1 VNAEPSGTVTSGVRR
16 GLRWKMYSQGYSQI
30 ARIAVAV
37 LLARALSPHDYGE
50 IGMAAVFVTLVL
62 IFSDLAFG
70 TALIQRPEI
79 TEKDRSTIFWLT
91 TAVGALLTAAGYVAA
106 PSIAGFYGEP
116 GVTDIFR
123 VLSLTFVITALGAT
137 HSALLTRAMDW
148 RGLEL
153 RQIGAVTAGAVTA
166 VVGVVAGWGLWAV
179 VTQQV
184 AIALASTLLLWAC
197 TGWRPRFC
205 FSLTSLRQMAGF
217 SVNVFGTR
225 LLFYADRNVDNL
237 LIGRF
242 IGASALGLYAVAY
255 NLMLVPLE
263 RIAGPLQQVFYP
275 AVARLQAQPER
286 MGRAWIRATRL
297 IGAITTPAMLGVMVT
312 APDLV
317 RVVLGSKWD
326 GAVPVVQVLAW
337 VGLHQSLARLNSSVL
352 QAANRTELMLRYAI
366 VTVIADVVAFGVGA
380 HWGIL
385 GIAVA
390 YAITTTLIAPL
401 YFRLA
406 ASSVGLT
413 AFGFLREMSGIM
425 QASVLTGLAALGTR
439 EALLAA
445 GAGPAARLV
454 LVAAVGAIVAPVFVA
469 LRARSVLDDALRVL
483 PERFVRSRPLRRL
496 VPASAA

>member
-1 VNAEPSGTVTSGVRR
+1 VIAEPTGTVTAGVRR
-16 GLRWKMYSQGYSQI
+16 GLRWKLVSQGYSQI
-30 ARIAVAV
+30 ARIAVAI
-37 LLARALSPHDYGE
+37 LLARALTPHAYGE

-79 TEKDRSTIFWLT
+79 TEDHRSTIFWLT
-91 TAVGALLTAAGYVAA
+91 TA
-106 PSIAGFYGEP
+106 GFYDEP
-116 GVTDIFR
+116 AVTNIFR

-137 HSALLTRAMDW
+137 HSALLTRAMDF

-166 VVGVVAGWGLWAV
+166 IVGVVLGWGLWAV
-179 VTQQV
+179 VAQQIAV
-184 AIALASTLLLWAC
+184 AIASTVLLWAC
-197 TGWRPRFC
+197 TGWYPRLRFSRPA
-205 FSLTSLRQMAGF
+205 LNEMAGF
-217 SVNVFGTR
+217 SANVFGTR

-242 IGASALGLYAVAY
+242 IGATALGLYAVAY

-275 AVARLQAQPER
+275 AVARLQSQPER

-297 IGAITTPAMLGVMVT
+297 IGSITTPAMLGVMVT

-317 RVVLGSKWD
+317 RVVLGTKWD

-337 VGLHQSLARLNSSVL
+337 VGLHQSFARLNSSVL
-352 QAANRTELMLRYAI
+352 QAADRTNLMLRYAI
-366 VTVIADVVAFGVGA
+366 ITVIADVVAFGVGA
-380 HWGIL
+380 HWGII

-401 YFRLA
+401 YFQLA

-413 AFGFLREMSGIM
+413 TFGFLREMSPVL
-425 QASVLTGLAALGTR
+425 QASALTGLTALATR
-439 EALLAA
+439 ELLLAA
-445 GAGPAARLV
+445 GAGPAARLAV
-454 LVAAVGAIVAPVFVA
+454 VAAIGTIAAPAFIA
-469 LRARSVLDDALRVL
+469 LRARPVLNDALRVL
-483 PERFVRSRPLRRL
+483 PDRIVRSRPLRML
-496 VPASAA
+496 VPA

>member
-1 VNAEPSGTVTSGVRR
+1 MIAEPTGTVTAGVRR
-16 GLRWKMYSQGYSQI
+16 GLRWKLASQGYSQI
-30 ARIAVAV
+30 ARIAVAI
-37 LLARALSPHDYGE
+37 LLARALTPHAYGE

-79 TEKDRSTIFWLT
+79 SEEHRSTIFWLT
-91 TAVGALLTAAGYVAA
+91 TAVGLLLTAAGYVAA
-106 PSIAGFYGEP
+106 PVIAGFYGEP
-116 GVTDIFR
+116 EVANIFR

-137 HSALLTRAMDW
+137 HSALLTRAMDF

-166 VVGVVAGWGLWAV
+166 VVGVILGWGLWAV
-179 VTQQV
+179 VAQQV
-184 AIALASTLLLWAC
+184 AVAVASTLLLWAC
-197 TGWRPRFC
+197 TGWCPRLR
-205 FSLTSLRQMAGF
+205 FSYSALKEMAGF
-217 SVNVFGTR
+217 SANVFGTR

-242 IGASALGLYAVAY
+242 IGATALGLYAVAY

-275 AVARLQAQPER
+275 AVARLQSQPAR

-317 RVVLGSKWD
+317 RVVLGTKWD

-337 VGLHQSLARLNSSVL
+337 VGLHQSFARLNSSVL

-366 VTVIADVVAFGVGA
+366 ITVVADVIAFGVGA
-380 HWGIL
+380 HWGII

-390 YAITTTLIAPL
+390 YALATTAIAPL
-401 YFRLA
+401 YFQLA

-413 AFGFLREMSGIM
+413 VVGFLREMAPVL
-425 QASVLTGLAALGTR
+425 QASALTGLAALGTR
-439 EALLAA
+439 EALLAG

-454 LVAAVGAIVAPVFVA
+454 VVAAVGTIVAPVFVA
-469 LRARSVLDDALRVL
+469 LRARPVLEDALRVL
-483 PERFVRSRPLRRL
+483 PDRIVRRSPLRLL
-496 VPASAA
+496 VAV

>member
-1 VNAEPSGTVTSGVRR
+1 VIAEPTGTVTAGVRR
-16 GLRWKMYSQGYSQI
+16 GLRWKLASQGYSQI
-30 ARIAVAV
+30 TRIAVAV
-37 LLARALSPHDYGE
+37 LLARALTPHAYGE

-79 TEKDRSTIFWLT
+79 TEDHRSTIFWLT
-91 TAVGALLTAAGYVAA
+91 TSFGLLLTGAGYLAA
-106 PSIAGFYGEP
+106 PAIASFYGEP
-116 GVTDIFR
+116 AVANIFR

-137 HSALLTRAMDW
+137 HSALLTRAMDF

-166 VVGVVAGWGLWAV
+166 VAGVAAGWGLWAV
-179 VTQQV
+179 VAQQIAV
-184 AIALASTLLLWAC
+184 AVASTVLLWAC
-197 TGWRPRFC
+197 TGWYPRLR
-205 FSLTSLRQMAGF
+205 FSRSALGEMAGF
-217 SVNVFGTR
+217 SANVFGTR

-242 IGASALGLYAVAY
+242 IGATALGLYAVAY

-275 AVARLQAQPER
+275 AVARLQSQPER
-286 MGRAWIRATRL
+286 MARAWIRATRL

-317 RVVLGSKWD
+317 RVVLGTKWD

-337 VGLHQSLARLNSSVL
+337 VGLHQSFARLNTSVL
-352 QAANRTELMLRYAI
+352 QAADRTNLMLRYAI

-401 YFRLA
+401 YFQLA

-413 AFGFLREMSGIM
+413 VLGFLREMSPVL
-425 QASVLTGLAALGTR
+425 QASALTGLVALGTR
-439 EALLAA
+439 QALLAA

-454 LVAAVGAIVAPVFVA
+454 VVAAVGTIAAPAFVA
-469 LRARSVLDDALRVL
+469 LRARPVLDDALRVL
-483 PERFVRSRPLRRL
+483 PDRIVRSRPLRLL
-496 VPASAA
+496 VPA

>member
-1 VNAEPSGTVTSGVRR
+1 VIAEPTGTVTAGVRR
-16 GLRWKMYSQGYSQI
+16 GLRWKMASQGYSQI
-30 ARIAVAV
+30 ARISVAV

-62 IFSDLAFG
+62 IFSDMAFG

-79 TEKDRSTIFWLT
+79 TEEHRSTIFWLT
-91 TAVGALLTAAGYVAA
+91 SGVGLLLTVAGYFAA
-106 PSIAGFYGEP
+106 PMIASFYGEP
-116 GVTDIFR
+116 AVANIFR
-123 VLSLTFVITALGAT
+123 VLSLTFLITALGAT
-137 HSALLTRAMDW
+137 HSALLTRAMDF

-166 VVGVVAGWGLWAV
+166 VVGVVLGWGLWAV
-179 VTQQV
+179 VAQQIS
-184 AIALASTLLLWAC
+184 IALASTVLLWAC
-197 TGWRPRFC
+197 TGWFPRLR
-205 FSLTSLRQMAGF
+205 FSRSALKQMAGF
-217 SVNVFGTR
+217 SANVFGTR

-242 IGASALGLYAVAY
+242 IGATALGLYAVAY

-275 AVARLQAQPER
+275 AIARLQSQPAR

-317 RVVLGSKWD
+317 RVVLGTKWD

-337 VGLHQSLARLNSSVL
+337 VGLHQSFARLNSSVL

-366 VTVIADVVAFGVGA
+366 ITVIADVVAFGVGA

-385 GIAVA
+385 GVAVA
-390 YAITTTLIAPL
+390 YAIATTLIAPL

-413 AFGFLREMSGIM
+413 ALGFLREMSPVL
-425 QASVLTGLAALGTR
+425 QASALTGIVALGTR

-445 GAGPAARLV
+445 GAGPAARLIV
-454 LVAAVGAIVAPVFVA
+454 VAAVGATVAPAFVG
-469 LRARSVLDDALRVL
+469 LRARPVLDDALRVL
-483 PERFVRSRPLRRL
+483 PDRIVRITPLRL
-496 VPASAA
+496 FVPA

>member
-1 VNAEPSGTVTSGVRR
+1 VITEPSGTVTSGVRR
-16 GLRWKMYSQGYSQI
+16 GLRWKLYSQGYSQI

-37 LLARALSPHDYGE
+37 LLARALAPHDYGL

-79 TEKDRSTIFWLT
+79 SEEDKSTIFWLT
-91 TAVGALLTAAGYVAA
+91 NAFGALLTTGAYVAA
-106 PSIAGFYGEP
+106 PTIAGFYGEP
-116 GVTDIFR
+116 RVTNIFR
-123 VLSLTFVITALGAT
+123 VISVIFVITALGAT
-137 HSALLTRAMDW
+137 HEALLTRAMDF

-153 RQIGAVTAGAVTA
+153 RQIGAVTAGALTA
-166 VVGVVAGWGLWAV
+166 VVGVAAGWGLWAV
-179 VTQQV
+179 VAQQV
-184 AIALASTLLLWAC
+184 AIALASTVLMWTC

-205 FSLTSLRQMAGF
+205 FSLASLRQMAGF
-217 SVNVFGTR
+217 SANVFGTR

-242 IGASALGLYAVAY
+242 LGASALGLYAVAY

-286 MGRAWIRATRL
+286 MARAWIRATRL

-326 GAVPVVQVLAW
+326 GAVPVVLVLAW

-366 VTVIADVVAFGVGA
+366 VTVVVDVIAFGLGA

-401 YFRLA
+401 YFQLA

-413 AFGFLREMSGIM
+413 TFGFLREMSGIL
-425 QASVLTGLAALGTR
+425 QASALTGLVALGTR

-445 GAGPAARLV
+445 GAGPAARLA

-483 PERFVRSRPLRRL
+483 PDRFARSRPLRRL
-496 VPASAA
+496 VPASA

>member
-1 VNAEPSGTVTSGVRR
+1 MRTEPTGSVTSGVRR

-30 ARIAVAV
+30 VRIAVAI
-37 LLARALSPHDYGE
+37 LLARALTPQDYGE

-62 IFSDLAFG
+62 IFSDMAFG
-70 TALIQRPEI
+70 AALIQRPEI
-79 TEKDRSTIFWLT
+79 SEEDKSTIFWLT
-91 TAVGALLTAAGYVAA
+91 TTVGALLTVGGYFAA
-106 PSIAGFYGEP
+106 PAIARFYGEP
-116 GVTDIFR
+116 GVTTIFR
-123 VLSLTFVITALGAT
+123 VLSVTFVIMALGAT
-137 HSALLTRAMDW
+137 HEALLTRAMDF

-153 RQIGAVTAGAVTA
+153 RQIGAVTAGAITA
-166 VVGVVAGWGLWAV
+166 VVGVVLGWGLWAV
-179 VTQQV
+179 VAQQI
-184 AIALASTLLLWAC
+184 AIAVASTLLMWSC
-197 TGWRPRFC
+197 TGWWPRFC
-205 FSLTSLRQMAGF
+205 VSRSSLRKMAGF
-217 SVNVFGTR
+217 SGNVFGTR

-242 IGASALGLYAVAY
+242 LGAGALGLYAVAY

-286 MGRAWIRATRL
+286 MARAWIRATRL

-317 RVVLGSKWD
+317 SVVLGNKWA

-352 QAANRTELMLRYAI
+352 QAVNRTELMLRYAI
-366 VTVIADVVAFGVGA
+366 VTVIVDVIAFVLGA

-401 YFRLA
+401 YFHLT
-406 ASSVGLT
+406 ASTVGLT
-413 AFGFLREMSGIM
+413 AFGFLRELSGIM
-425 QASVLTGLAALGTR
+425 QASVLTGLVALGTR
-439 EALLAA
+439 EALLAV

-454 LVAAVGAIVAPVFVA
+454 LVAAVGTIVTPVFVA
-469 LRARSVLDDALRVL
+469 LCARPVLDDALRVL
-483 PERFVRSRPLRRL
+483 PERFARSRPLRRL
-496 VPASAA
+496 VPASA

>member
-1 VNAEPSGTVTSGVRR
+1 VKTEPSGTVTAGVRR
-16 GLRWKMYSQGYSQI
+16 GLRWKLYSQGYSQI
-30 ARIAVAV
+30 ARIAVAI
-37 LLARALSPHDYGE
+37 LLARALAPHDYGL

-79 TEKDRSTIFWLT
+79 SEEDKSTIFWLT
-91 TAVGALLTAAGYVAA
+91 NAFGALLTAGAYLAA
-106 PSIAGFYGEP
+106 PTLAGFYGEP
-116 GVTDIFR
+116 RVANIFR
-123 VLSLTFVITALGAT
+123 VISVIFVITALGAT
-137 HSALLTRAMDW
+137 HEALLTRAMDF

-153 RQIGAVTAGAVTA
+153 RQIGAVTAGAITA
-166 VVGVVAGWGLWAV
+166 VLGVAAGWGLWAV

-184 AIALASTLLLWAC
+184 AIAVASTVLMWTC

-205 FSLTSLRQMAGF
+205 FSLSSLREMAGF
-217 SVNVFGTR
+217 SANVFGTR

-242 IGASALGLYAVAY
+242 LGASALGLYAVAY

-275 AVARLQAQPER
+275 AAARLQGQPER
-286 MGRAWIRATRL
+286 MARAWIRATRL

-317 RVVLGSKWD
+317 RVVLGSKWE

-366 VTVIADVVAFGVGA
+366 VTVIADVVAFGLGA

-385 GIAVA
+385 GIAIA

-401 YFRLA
+401 YFHLA

-413 AFGFLREMSGIM
+413 TFGFLRELSGIM
-425 QASVLTGLAALGTR
+425 KASALTGLVALGTR

-445 GAGPAARLV
+445 GAGPAARLA
-454 LVAAVGAIVAPVFVA
+454 LVAAVGAIVAPVFVV
-469 LRARSVLDDALRVL
+469 LCARSVLDDALRVL
-483 PERFVRSRPLRRL
+483 PERFARSRPLRRL
-496 VPASAA
+496 APASA

>member
-1 VNAEPSGTVTSGVRR
+1 VIAEPTGTVTAGVRR
-16 GLRWKMYSQGYSQI
+16 GLRWKLASQGYSQCT
-30 ARIAVAV
+30 RIAVAI
-37 LLARALSPHDYGE
+37 LLARALTPHAYGE

-70 TALIQRPEI
+70 TALVQRPEI
-79 TEKDRSTIFWLT
+79 TEDHRSTIFWLT
-91 TAVGALLTAAGYVAA
+91 VAVGVLLTVGGVLAA
-106 PSIAGFYGEP
+106 PAIAGFYGEP

-137 HSALLTRAMDW
+137 HSALLTRAMDF

-179 VTQQV
+179 VAQQV
-184 AIALASTLLLWAC
+184 AVAVASTVLLWAC
-197 TGWRPRFC
+197 TGWRPRLR
-205 FSLTSLRQMAGF
+205 FSGAALREMAGF
-217 SVNVFGTR
+217 SANVFGTR

-275 AVARLQAQPER
+275 AVARLQSQPER
-286 MGRAWIRATRL
+286 MGLAWIRATRL

-317 RVVLGSKWD
+317 RVVLGTRWD

-352 QAANRTELMLRYAI
+352 QAADRTELMLRYAI

-401 YFRLA
+401 YFQLA
-406 ASSVGLT
+406 AASVGLT
-413 AFGFLREMSGIM
+413 VFGFLRALSPML
-425 QASVLTGLAALGTR
+425 QASALTGLVALGTR

-445 GAGPAARLV
+445 GAGPAARLAA
-454 LVAAVGAIVAPVFVA
+454 VAVVGAIAAPCFVA
-469 LRARSVLDDALRVL
+469 LRARPVLDDALRVL
-483 PERFVRSRPLRRL
+483 PERIVRSRPLRML
-496 VPASAA
+496 VPA

>member
-1 VNAEPSGTVTSGVRR
+1 MISEPTGTVTSGVRR

-30 ARIAVAV
+30 TRILVAV
-37 LLARALSPHDYGE
+37 LLARALTPHDYGE

-79 TEKDRSTIFWLT
+79 SEEDRSTIFWLT
-91 TAVGALLTAAGYVAA
+91 TGVGALLTVAGYLSA
-106 PSIAGFYGEP
+106 PWIARFYGEP
-116 GVTDIFR
+116 EVANIFR
-123 VLSLTFVITALGAT
+123 VLSLTFLITALGAT
-137 HSALLTRAMDW
+137 HSALLNRAMDF

-166 VVGVVAGWGLWAV
+166 LVGIAAGWGLWAV
-179 VTQQV
+179 VFQQLAV
-184 AIALASTLLLWAC
+184 AVASTVLLWAC
-197 TGWRPRFC
+197 TGWCPRLR
-205 FSLTSLRQMAGF
+205 FSRTSLREMAGF
-217 SVNVFGTR
+217 SGNVFGTR

-242 IGASALGLYAVAY
+242 IGASALGLYTVAY

-275 AVARLQAQPER
+275 AIARLQAQPER

-337 VGLHQSLARLNSSVL
+337 VGLHQSFARLNSSVL
-352 QAANRTELMLRYAI
+352 QAADRTELMLRYAI
-366 VTVIADVVAFGVGA
+366 ITVIADVVAFVVGA
-380 HWGIL
+380 HWGII
-385 GIAVA
+385 GIAIA
-390 YAITTTLIAPL
+390 YAITTTMIAPL
-401 YFRLA
+401 YFQLA
-406 ASSVGLT
+406 ARSVGLT
-413 AFGFLREMSGIM
+413 AFGFLREMSGIL
-425 QASVLTGLAALGTR
+425 QASALTGLVALGTR
-439 EALLAA
+439 EGLLAL

-454 LVAAVGAIVAPVFVA
+454 VVAAVGMLVAPTFVA
-469 LRARSVLDDALRVL
+469 LRARPVLDDALRVL
-483 PERFVRSRPLRRL
+483 PDRMVRIRPLRRL
-496 VPASAA
+496 VPA